1 MLLDPEHIAAI
12 ATALILDHA
21 REIAPGE
28 IQAVIGD
35 QFTGL
40 DHVDRAILAD
50 QINEAIQT
58 ASVTVDIAGALVWQG
73 EHAAA

>member
-1 MLLDPEHIAAI
+1 MTIDPEHIAAI

-21 REIAPGE
+21 REATPGE
-28 IQAVIGD
+28 IQAVIGE

-50 QINEAIQT
+50 QITEAIQT
-58 ASVTVDIAGALVWQG
+58 ASVTVDIAGALVRHG
-73 EHAAA
+73 EHATA